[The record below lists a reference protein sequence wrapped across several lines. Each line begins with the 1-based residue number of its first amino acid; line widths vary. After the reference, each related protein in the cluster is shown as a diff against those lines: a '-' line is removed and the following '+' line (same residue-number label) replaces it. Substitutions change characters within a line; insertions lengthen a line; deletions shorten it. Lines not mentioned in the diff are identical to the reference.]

1 MALFKRA
8 ESTDR
13 ASRRN
18 GLTRRTPIRA
28 LIVDDEPHARRYL
41 CELLKDEPEVLIV
54 GEALSGAEGKEQIE
68 NLSPDLVF
76 LDIQMPDLDGI
87 RLVEGIESA
96 KLPLFIFVTGYS
108 EYAVKAF
115 ELEAV
120 DYLCKPFDK
129 ERLQTAL
136 ERALRR
142 IRKDDAAAGVD
153 EPRWLCRLSIRSDDG
168 VVFVPVEQI
177 LWIEAAN
184 KYVVVHT
191 NTAAHMARHTIQ
203 GLAKALDPK
212 QFVRI
217 HRSTLV
223 RKSAVRGLHPL
234 FHGDYMVKLV
244 NGVEVTLSRS
254 FRASFFHEM
263 SC

>member
-1 MALFKRA
+1 MDSAARNNGATSRA
-8 ESTDR
+8 
-13 ASRRN
+13 
-18 GLTRRTPIRA
+18 PMRA
-28 LIVDDEPHARRYL
+28 LVVDDEPHARRYL
-41 CELLKDEPEVLIV
+41 CELLGDEPEVLVV
-54 GEALSGAEGKEQIE
+54 GEATSAADGNQQIE
-68 NLSPDLVF
+68 KLSPDLVF
-76 LDIQMPDLDGI
+76 LDIQLPDMDGI
-87 RLVEGIESA
+87 SLVEGIESA
-96 KLPLFIFVTGYS
+96 KLPLLIFVTGYS

-136 ERALRR
+136 DRASKRMC
-142 IRKDDAAAGVD
+142 KDDAAAGVD
-153 EPRWLCRLSIRSDDG
+153 ENRWLSRLSIRNDDG
-168 VVFVPVEQI
+168 IVFVPVEQI

-191 NTAAHMARHTIQ
+191 STASHIARHTIQ
-203 GLAKALDPK
+203 GLTKALNPK

-234 FHGDYMVKLV
+234 FHGDYLVKLA
-244 NGVEVTLSRS
+244 NGAEVTLSRS
-254 FRASFFHEM
+254 YRASFFHEM